1 MIGLTSPCSELE
13 EVVEAAYPTN
23 RILPMVLFIAFA
35 MITVKIKPLAPT
47 SEPATIKTLLT
58 RIKPANAA
66 AIPERELSND
76 ITTGMSPPPIG
87 RTKPTPPSITKA
99 RYT

>member
-13 EVVEAAYPTN
+13 EVPEAAYPTN
-23 RILPMVLFIAFA
+23 KIFPIVLFIAFA
-35 MITVKIKPLAPT
+35 MIMVKIRPLAPT
-47 SEPATIKTLLT
+47 SEPATINTLLT

-87 RTKPTPPSITKA
+87 RTKPIPPNITNT
-99 RYT
+99 RYI